1 MPPINAGRSRDYWS
15 PKNYDGGEGGVLT
28 LREALENSRNLA
40 TAHLLQGGIE
50 DKPEA
55 SLDHLCRLALEAQI
69 YRECLHYYPF
79 VLGAEPVR
87 PVDLAA
93 FYATIANEGRGQ
105 HPM

>member
-1 MPPINAGRSRDYWS
+1 
-15 PKNYDGGEGGVLT
+15 VLT
-28 LREALENSRNLA
+28 LRQALENSRNLA

-55 SLDHLCRLALEAQI
+55 SLDRLCQLALEAQI

-87 PVDLAA
+87 PVDLVKPDACDRELSSRA
-93 FYATIANEGRGQ
+93 C
-105 HPM
+105 